1 MAVFI
6 PASSVDRTLSLRGM
20 QTFHDLYWSWQESGQ
35 QSHRER
41 TVMAVRL
48 GVDLYAHSF
57 GVSDILSD
65 RDKCSLP
72 PLNLPALQ
80 AGNTDLQ
87 EALRMQQGLPWKHN
101 KHTEIQQLTRLT
113 LATEDSNAAAQAFTG
128 TRAVAATYDLLSIQ
142 PLSERVFQQVWH
154 TCVTSSARLLP
165 YQKPYLVTS

>member
-1 MAVFI
+1 MAVTFR
-6 PASSVDRTLSLRGM
+6 SSVYATLSLRGM
-20 QTFHDLYWSWQESGQ
+20 QIFHDLCWSWQESGL

-57 GVSDILSD
+57 DVSDVLSD
-65 RDKCSLP
+65 RDRCSLP

-101 KHTEIQQLTRLT
+101 KHTDIQQLTRLT
-113 LATEDSNAAAQAFTG
+113 LTTEDSNAAAQAFTG
-128 TRAVAATYDLLSIQ
+128 TQAVAATYDLLSIR
-142 PLSERVFQQVWH
+142 PLSERVFQQVRH
-154 TCVTSSARLLP
+154 TSVTSGRLLSC
-165 YQKPYLVTS
+165 QKLYLMTS